1 MTEYTIQLVRGHIL
15 ITDDRG
21 TTLLIDTGSPMSF
34 HSDGVIA
41 IGGETFNVGTSLMG
55 TDSRYITD
63 NVGAHVDGLVGMN
76 ILSQSRFLI
85 DVPGGRVVFG
95 HPTDGMTRVPS
106 GFGLGYMSVDMEI
119 RGRVA
124 KVILDTGAPT
134 SYVSPFLTEG
144 LTSVD
149 TVTDFNPSVPGGTF
163 ETPIFEFP
171 ASFAGQRFEM
181 RAGHLP
187 TLMQTMISFL
197 GVDGVVGM
205 ELLKR
210 QPLLFADGGVWV

>member
-1 MTEYTIQLVRGHIL
+1 MRFCMFFGGYSRSLRQL
-15 ITDDRG
+15 D
-21 TTLLIDTGSPMSF
+21 
-34 HSDGVIA
+34 IA
-41 IGGETFNVGTSLMG
+41 L
-55 TDSRYITD
+55 
-63 NVGAHVDGLVGMN
+63 
-76 ILSQSRFLI
+76 
-85 DVPGGRVVFG
+85 
-95 HPTDGMTRVPS
+95 
-106 GFGLGYMSVDMEI
+106 SVDMEI

-134 SYVSPFLTEG
+134 SYVSPSLTEG

-187 TLMQTMISFL
+187 TLMQTMIYFL

>member
-1 MTEYTIQLVRGHIL
+1 M
-15 ITDDRG
+15 
-21 TTLLIDTGSPMSF
+21 
-34 HSDGVIA
+34 
-41 IGGETFNVGTSLMG
+41 
-55 TDSRYITD
+55 
-63 NVGAHVDGLVGMN
+63 
-76 ILSQSRFLI
+76 
-85 DVPGGRVVFG
+85 
-95 HPTDGMTRVPS
+95 
-106 GFGLGYMSVDMEI
+106 
-119 RGRVA
+119 
-124 KVILDTGAPT
+124 
-134 SYVSPFLTEG
+134 
-144 LTSVD
+144 
-149 TVTDFNPSVPGGTF
+149 TDFNTSVPGGTF